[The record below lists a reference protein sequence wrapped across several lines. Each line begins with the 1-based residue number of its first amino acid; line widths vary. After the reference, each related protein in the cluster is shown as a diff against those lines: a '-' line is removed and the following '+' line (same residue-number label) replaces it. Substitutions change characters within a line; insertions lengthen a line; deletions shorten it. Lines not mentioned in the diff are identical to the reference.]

1 MERFP
6 SISLL
11 LLVTFVAFV
20 ATEEFDQWHS
30 GLLDFSGTQGLFWP
44 HQLDSEFRDGSNFGV
59 RQPAVEHIPM
69 KPEESLGEKPDRDTE
84 PLARAASPGFA
95 DGFSQWHSGL
105 LDFSGTQGLFWPH
118 QLDSEFRDGS
128 NFGVRQ
134 PAVEHIPMKPEESL
148 GEKPDRDTEPLDV
161 EFISGSIGN
170 PDDTQVQI
178 DNQPQRPVQPY
189 PSFGPGFDDTLFQH
203 TFTNFPGFNS
213 FFPGFGFNRPQLRPW
228 WRGPNVCT
236 EKEEDIEEWDREMLS
251 GLSLNFE
258 SCVEKT
264 NKHVCK
270 TISNRNGQKYTVT
283 VTHKCCHGYERTR
296 DGARGITCKKV
307 DLHSVEETAESLG
320 AKEFMRSV
328 KNNGLT
334 ERITENITIFVPL
347 DSAFTLFSEKMFES
361 NLVVLPLSRSRRA
374 AKDVSGITTR
384 ELALAHIVDGFVRVE
399 DIQNE
404 QLLTTSFE
412 NSTIRMN
419 IFPRPPNQESHDFR
433 YTANCAPLKK
443 VNKVATNGIVHVVEK
458 VLAPVTQNILEIIE
472 QRSDMT
478 ILRTVLQKTEI
489 DKLLMQDGKSF
500 TLFAPTDRAFEKLE
514 PHLRRTIK
522 EGSGC
527 AANILKNHVL
537 DLTFCSCAVV
547 NTVMTHTYN
556 LLDQKMTFERLDG
569 EKEEKETPEAS
580 EVADMTSTKEIT
592 VNGLA
597 KITEAD
603 IMATNGVIHVI
614 DTVIPTESGMPI
626 TSMLSTQNLTTFKRL
641 LEVSGREEEF
651 EMMSNVSFFVPSDRA
666 FKDSRWAKELEENPE
681 GLKDN
686 EELITFLNYHVGI
699 PLIKTCDLTDD
710 MIHTKSGSD
719 IRVNLYATHPVFSN
733 VMNRA
738 TVNCAR
744 LIHFDD
750 ESCGSVLHQVDK
762 VLEPPTKSL
771 LEILDSTEKYSKWLD
786 FIRAANLTSLLED
799 TEQDFTLMVPTNDV
813 FREQREWYE
822 EKLKKPEE
830 AEMIVKNHMLQD
842 ILKNH
847 VLDLTFCSCAVV
859 NTVMT
864 HTYNLL
870 DQKMTF
876 ERLDGEK
883 EEKETPEA
891 SEVAD
896 MTSTREITV
905 NGLAKI
911 TEADIMATNGVIHV
925 IDTVIPTESGMP
937 ITSMLSSQNLTT
949 FKRLLEASGREEEFE
964 MMSNVS
970 FFVPSD
976 RAFKDSRWAKELE
989 ENPEGLK
996 DNEELITFLNYH
1008 VGIPLIKT
1016 CDLTDDMIHTKSGS
1030 DIRVNLYA
1038 THPVFS
1044 NVMNRAT
1051 VNCARLIHF
1060 DDESCGSVLHQV
1072 DKVLEPPTKSL
1083 LEILD
1088 STEKYSKWLDFI
1100 RAANLTSLLEDTEQD
1115 FTLMVP
1121 TNDVFRE
1128 QREWYEEK
1136 LKKPEEAEMIVKNH
1150 MLQGIVPSDWPFVR
1164 TIEALSGRPLRID
1177 RGRRPVVANAGIT
1190 KCDVVAKNGVLHE
1203 INDVIIPKER
1213 QRTPVSS
1220 FFW

>member
-20 ATEEFDQWHS
+20 ATEEFD
-30 GLLDFSGTQGLFWP
+30 D
-44 HQLDSEFRDGSNFGV
+44 V
-59 RQPAVEHIPM
+59 
-69 KPEESLGEKPDRDTE
+69 
-84 PLARAASPGFA
+84 ARAASPGFA

-686 EELITFLNYHVGI
+686 DELITFLNYHVGI

-842 ILKNH
+842 
-847 VLDLTFCSCAVV
+847 VLCCA
-859 NTVMT
+859 
-864 HTYNLL
+864 
-870 DQKMTF
+870 
-876 ERLDGEK
+876 
-883 EEKETPEA
+883 
-891 SEVAD
+891 
-896 MTSTREITV
+896 
-905 NGLAKI
+905 
-911 TEADIMATNGVIHV
+911 
-925 IDTVIPTESGMP
+925 
-937 ITSMLSSQNLTT
+937 
-949 FKRLLEASGREEEFE
+949 
-964 MMSNVS
+964 
-970 FFVPSD
+970 
-976 RAFKDSRWAKELE
+976 
-989 ENPEGLK
+989 
-996 DNEELITFLNYH
+996 
-1008 VGIPLIKT
+1008 
-1016 CDLTDDMIHTKSGS
+1016 
-1030 DIRVNLYA
+1030 
-1038 THPVFS
+1038 
-1044 NVMNRAT
+1044 
-1051 VNCARLIHF
+1051 
-1060 DDESCGSVLHQV
+1060 
-1072 DKVLEPPTKSL
+1072 
-1083 LEILD
+1083 
-1088 STEKYSKWLDFI
+1088 
-1100 RAANLTSLLEDTEQD
+1100 
-1115 FTLMVP
+1115 
-1121 TNDVFRE
+1121 
-1128 QREWYEEK
+1128 
-1136 LKKPEEAEMIVKNH
+1136 
-1150 MLQGIVPSDWPFVR
+1150 GIVPSDWPFVR